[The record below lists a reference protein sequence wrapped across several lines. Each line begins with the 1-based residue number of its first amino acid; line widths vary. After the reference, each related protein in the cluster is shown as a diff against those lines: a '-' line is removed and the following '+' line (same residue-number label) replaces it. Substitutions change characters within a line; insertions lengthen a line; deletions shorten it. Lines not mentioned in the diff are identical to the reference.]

1 MPIQSITGLNQFPG
15 LVNMAQSPMVFAVS
29 ASAYASSSFYYTCK
43 LQIWTGSYEASG
55 SGTTYNIRKYPNAS
69 GYGLFDVSKFVNS
82 ALTVPALQA
91 TSSVVFFQPT
101 FNFNF
106 ENGIS
111 GSDFR
116 TSVADR
122 GLDGYNLFPKQ
133 INSTGLVGDF
143 YPLMTDGPTSQSI
156 AINDKGWLGVFVGV
170 NSNVNVLY
178 TGSYANGSTTTATR
192 VLSGSQFHTTAS
204 IAWTPMGPVQP
215 GFPLALTNGGSD
227 LVSYTIRSTG
237 AGFQNALGINYSVNC
252 VFKYTPV
259 RILWKNRYGQFD
271 WINMWYKN
279 VQDFSTEQRV
289 YQPQLGSWNSS
300 KLTYNEYQSTTQRY
314 TVDATETLTVNTDFL
329 PESYNEIFKQ
339 LLVTEEAYWMYD
351 QPNSLY
357 KPITIKTNNITF
369 KTGVNDKLIQY
380 TFTFDIGQP
389 YKLII

>member
-1 MPIQSITGLNQFPG
+1 MPIQSITAVNQSPS
-15 LVNMAQSPMVFAVS
+15 LTSLAQSPIVFAVS
-29 ASAYASSSFYYTCK
+29 ASAYASSSFYYTCN
-43 LQIWTGSYEASG
+43 LQIWTGSAEASG
-55 SGTTYNIRKYPNAS
+55 SGTTYAIRKYPNAS
-69 GYGLFDVSKFVNS
+69 GYGIFDVSKFVNS
-82 ALTVPALQA
+82 ALTIPALQA
-91 TSSVVFFQPT
+91 TSSAVFYNPT

-111 GSDFR
+111 GSDFS
-116 TSVADR
+116 TQLPYKA
-122 GLDGYNLFPKQ
+122 LDGYSVFPKS
-133 INSTGLVGDF
+133 INAGAASGAEF
-143 YPLMTDGPTSQSI
+143 WPLMTDGPTSQSI
-156 AINDKGWLGVFVGV
+156 AINDKGWLGVFVG
-170 NSNVNVLY
+170 NNTSRNVGY
-178 TGSYANGSTTTATR
+178 TGSYANGSQTFATR
-192 VLSGSQFHTTAS
+192 TLSGSQFHTTGS

-227 LVSYTIRSTG
+227 LVSYTIKS
-237 AGFQNALGINYSVNC
+237 NLLGINYSVNC

-259 RILWKNRYGQFD
+259 RILWKNRFGQFD

-300 KLTYNEYQSTTQRY
+300 KLSYNEYQTATQRY
-314 TVDATETLTVNTDFL
+314 VVDATETLTVNTDFL
-329 PESYNEIFKQ
+329 PEAYNNIFKQ

-357 KPITIKTNNITF
+357 KPITIKTNSLTF